1 MDSLS
6 PIRDRLRSHGE
17 VVFAVHVRPSSAK
30 TALRPSLAN
39 GTLRLTVAAPPEHN
53 KANAAVIRFF
63 SRELGVPPS
72 GFQMLSGQ
80 SSSKK
85 IFRVQV

>member
-30 TALRPSLAN
+30 TALRPSLVN

-63 SRELGVPPS
+63 SRELGVPT
-72 GFQMLSGQ
+72 
-80 SSSKK
+80 SSIEILKGHFSARKCVK
-85 IFRVQV
+85 ICV